1 MSRDAV
7 TWLGHATVLV
17 ELAGARLLTDPLLR
31 ARVVHL
37 RRRVPPPAPP
47 GPVDAV
53 LVSHLHRDHLDL
65 PSLRRLDHPGVVIVP
80 RGAAHVVRSLDHDVV
95 EVAAGDELDVRGI
108 TVRAV
113 EAVHDGRRSP
123 VGRPADAIGFILEQR
138 LRIYFAG
145 DTEMFDGMASFAPL
159 DVALL
164 PVWGWGASLGPGHM
178 DPEQAAAAAVLLQPR
193 VAVPIHWGTFAAP
206 RLLRGG
212 GPPNDEPARRFRAG
226 CAELAPA
233 TRVELLRPGES
244 LALT

>member
-1 MSRDAV
+1 VSRDAV

-31 ARVVHL
+31 ERVVHL

-53 LVSHLHRDHLDL
+53 LLSHQHRDHLDL
-65 PSLRRLDHPGVVIVP
+65 PSLKGLQAPGVVIVP
-80 RGAAHVVRSLDHDVV
+80 RGAGQVVRGLGREVV
-95 EVAAGDELDVRGI
+95 ELAAGDELAVQGI
-108 TVRAV
+108 RVRAV
-113 EAVHDGRRSP
+113 QAVHDGRRSP
-123 VGRPADAIGFILEQR
+123 AGRPADALGFIVEER

-164 PVWGWGASLGPGHM
+164 PVWGWGPSLGPGHM
-178 DPEQAAAAAVLLQPR
+178 DPDQAAVAAALLR
-193 VAVPIHWGTFAAP
+193 ARIAVPIHWGTFAAP
-206 RLLRGG
+206 RLLRGV
-212 GPPNDEPARRFRAG
+212 PPTDAPARRFRDR
-226 CAELAPA
+226 CAALAPA

-244 LALT
+244 LALA